1 MNGFTIERWEAVRV
15 EVVEDADLRRRVV
28 LLSDEGKRLWIT
40 RCRARVEAGE
50 PIDGLGWRALVDV
63 RLARQGTPDGDV
75 PEVI

>member
-1 MNGFTIERWEAVRV
+1 MTTLKERWEQLQA
-15 EVVEDADLRRRVV
+15 EVNADADLAYRLTRLTR
-28 LLSDEGKRLWIT
+28 EGLRLWAQ
-40 RCRARVEAGE
+40 RCKARVAAGE